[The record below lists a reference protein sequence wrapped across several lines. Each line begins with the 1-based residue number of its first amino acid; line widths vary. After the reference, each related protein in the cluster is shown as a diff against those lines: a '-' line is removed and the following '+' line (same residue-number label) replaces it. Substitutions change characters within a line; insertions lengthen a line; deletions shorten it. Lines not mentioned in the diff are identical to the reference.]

1 MYKHLLVPTDG
12 SELSQAAVRQAA
24 QLARS
29 LDASVTVLYVQ
40 PQCPKPLGGEA
51 FTMGP
56 FQEEFLRDSASMA
69 NETLTQAR
77 AVVEQANVRCKCC
90 TATSDQPWQ
99 VIISTAKSE
108 ACDLILMASHGR
120 SGLTGLLIG
129 SQTQKVLT
137 HCKVPVL
144 VCR

>member
-69 NETLTQAR
+69 NEMLTQAR
-77 AVVEQANVRCKCC
+77 AVIEKANVRCKCC

>member
-12 SELSQAAVRQAA
+12 SELSQGAVRQAA
-24 QLARS
+24 QFACALKAR
-29 LDASVTVLYVQ
+29 LTLLYVQ

-56 FQEEFLRDSASMA
+56 FQEEFLRNSANMA
-69 NETLTQAR
+69 NDTLTQAKG
-77 AVVEQANVRCKCC
+77 VVEQADVRCKCC
-90 TATSDQPWQ
+90 TATSDDPWQ
-99 VIISTAKSE
+99 VIISTAKNE
-108 ACDLILMASHGR
+108 GCDLIFMASHGR
-120 SGLTGLLIG
+120 SGLAGLLIG